1 MGKKKNLK
9 GLEPEEVA
17 YIDEKLS
24 FTYAPGTDYVSRGK
38 GMDFKLYLRPKNDR
52 QKELINVIREK
63 EVVFCSGAAGT
74 GKSYVAFATVL
85 ALLKED
91 NPYKIITLIVPT
103 VQSDLEIG
111 FLKGTLEDKIG
122 PHAEPH
128 IYTMEK
134 IIDKSGGNGKVAL
147 EAFKKYGT
155 LEIKPVSFLRG
166 ATLDDRIIVVE
177 ESQNLPVSA
186 FKTIL
191 TRLGDN
197 CKMVFLGDID
207 QIDNKEL
214 KKKGSTSGLEYAI
227 DKLNTVPEI
236 GVVKFSKDEIVRNP
250 LISKILEKW
259 DQ

>member
-1 MGKKKNLK
+1 MSRKRSLK
-9 GLEPEEVA
+9 GLEQ
-17 YIDEKLS
+17 DEIEFIEDKMKYTAS
-24 FTYAPGTDYVSRGK
+24 PGVDYVSRGK
-38 GMDFKLYLRPKNDR
+38 GLDYKLYIRPKNER
-52 QKELINVIREK
+52 QKELIDLMKEK

-85 ALLKED
+85 SLLKED
-91 NPYKIITLIVPT
+91 NAFKHITLIVPT

-128 IYTMEK
+128 LYTMEK
-134 IIDKSGGNGKVAL
+134 IIDKSGGVGKVAV
-147 EAFKKYGT
+147 EALRKYGL

-166 ATLDDRIIVVE
+166 ATLDNRIIVIE
-177 ESQNLPVSA
+177 ESQNLPISA

-191 TRLGDN
+191 TRLGDS

-214 KKKGSTSGLEYAI
+214 KKKGSKSGLEHAI
-227 DKLNTVPEI
+227 ENLESIPEV
-236 GVVKFSKDEIVRNP
+236 GVIKFSKDEIVRNP

-259 DQ
+259 D